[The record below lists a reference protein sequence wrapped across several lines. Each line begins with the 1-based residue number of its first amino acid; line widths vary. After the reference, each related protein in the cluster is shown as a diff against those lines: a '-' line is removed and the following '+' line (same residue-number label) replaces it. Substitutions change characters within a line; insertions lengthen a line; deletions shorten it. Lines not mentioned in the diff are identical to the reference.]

1 MPDLKAGWVTEENM
15 ALLVDLYE
23 LTMADSYLRRRRNE
37 ITTFELFVRNLP
49 PNRSFLVAAGLEQV
63 LYYLLNLR
71 FTKEALDY
79 LKSLKLFSEEFLE
92 YLKGFRFTG
101 TVWAMPEGEVF
112 FPKEPILRVTAPRIE
127 AQIIETFLLNTLNF
141 QSMIASKAIRVVLAA
156 QGRPVVD
163 FSARRVHGTD
173 AAIKVAR
180 ASFIGGFLGTS
191 CALAGK
197 IYDIPVFGTMAHSYV
212 MSFGSEIEA
221 FMAFAEDFPENVLL
235 LIDTYDTIR
244 GAEHAVKVAKEL
256 QKRGL
261 KLKGVR
267 IDSGDLVQLSKRVR
281 EILDREGFS
290 EVKILLSGD
299 LNEYKIEEIL
309 QKGAQA
315 DLFGVGTELGT
326 SYDAPALGGIYKL
339 VEDEMGPRIKLSSG
353 KVTYPGK
360 KQVWRVYD
368 KDGTYLEDVLAL
380 EGEGI
385 RCEGKARPLLIR
397 VIERGELTY
406 SPPSLKQIRERCLEA
421 VAGLP
426 PEYKRLHSTL
436 LYPVKLSPALQALTE
451 ELIEAHSSSPILDG
465 TSFSQPST

>member
-1 MPDLKAGWVTEENM
+1 MSNLKAGWVTDENM

-49 PNRSFLVAAGLEQV
+49 PNRSFLVVAGLEQV

-79 LKSLKLFSEEFLE
+79 LRSLNLFSEEFLD

-112 FPKEPILRVTAPRIE
+112 FPKEPILRITAPRIE
-127 AQIIETFLLNTLNF
+127 AQIVETFLLNTLNF
-141 QSMIASKAIRVVLAA
+141 QSMIATKATRVVLAA
-156 QGRPVVD
+156 QRRPVVD

-180 ASFIGGFLGTS
+180 AAFIGGFIGTS
-191 CALAGK
+191 CTLAGK
-197 IYDIPVFGTMAHSYV
+197 LYDIPVFGTMAHSYV
-212 MSFGSEIEA
+212 MSFGSEVEA

-244 GAEHAVKVAKEL
+244 GVEHAVKVAREL

-281 EILDREGFS
+281 EVLDREGFS

-299 LNEYKIEEIL
+299 LNEYKIDEIL
-309 QKGAQA
+309 KKGAEA

-353 KVTYPGK
+353 KITYPGK

-368 KDGTYLEDVLAL
+368 RNGTYLEDILAL
-380 EGEGI
+380 EGEGVK
-385 RCEGKARPLLIR
+385 CEGEARPLLVR
-397 VIERGELTY
+397 VIEKGELVY
-406 SPPSLKQIRERCLEA
+406 SPPSLKEIREYCLEA

-426 PEYKRLHSTL
+426 AEYKQLSPTL
-436 LYPVKLSPALQALTE
+436 SYPVKLSPALQALTE
-451 ELIEAHSSSPILDG
+451 ELIEAHSSLPVPDDA
-465 TSFSQPST
+465 SFCQPSK